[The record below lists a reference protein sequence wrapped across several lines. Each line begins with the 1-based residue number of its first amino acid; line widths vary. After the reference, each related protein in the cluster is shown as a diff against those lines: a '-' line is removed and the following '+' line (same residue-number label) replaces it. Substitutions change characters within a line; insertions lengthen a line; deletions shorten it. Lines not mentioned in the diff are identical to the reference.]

1 MMTVKIE
8 SLSIYPI
15 KSCGGMKVSEFIL
28 AEQGPEIRRGH
39 QFIGDRQWMWV
50 NSSGN
55 LLTQREIPQLSLVR
69 PDFDGAQFLIHF
81 PNHQIQAVSSDER
94 KNVRVWGNEVNARL
108 WHISDIE
115 SVHQFLG
122 QEAYLVQFDQSSKR
136 EATRKGEG
144 LGVQTR
150 FTDSQPLLV
159 LNQGSLEELNSQLRQ
174 GLQES
179 IAMSRFRGNIEVS
192 GAPAFA
198 EDHWLSLKSDKLE
211 LKASKACGRCVMINI
226 NQENKTD
233 KVEKSPEALKTLAQ
247 FRRQENAI
255 FFGQYFYTFSFGQ
268 TLKVGDELT
277 ILN

>member
-1 MMTVKIE
+1 MTVKIE

-15 KSCGGMKVSEFIL
+15 KSCSEMKVSEFTL
-28 AEQGPEIRRGH
+28 AEQGPEVSRGN
-39 QFIGDRQWMWV
+39 QAVGDRQWMWV

-55 LLTQREIPQLSLVR
+55 LLTQREIPQLSLLR
-69 PDFDGAQFLIHF
+69 PDFDGDQFLIHF
-81 PNHQIQAVSSDER
+81 PNHKIQAISSDER

-115 SVHQFLG
+115 WVHQFLG

-136 EATRKGEG
+136 EATAKGEG

-159 LNQGSLEELNSQLRQ
+159 LNQDSLKELNVRM
-174 GLQES
+174 QES
-179 IAMSRFRGNIEVS
+179 IPMSRFRGNIEIS

-198 EDHWLSLKSDKLE
+198 EDHWLSLKNDKLE
-211 LKASKACGRCVMINI
+211 LKASKACGRCVIINI

-233 KVEKSPEALKTLAQ
+233 QVEKSPEALKTLAQ
-247 FRRQENAI
+247 FRKKENAI
-255 FFGQYFYTFSFGQ
+255 FFGQYFHTFSFGQ
-268 TLKVGDELT
+268 TLKLGDELR
-277 ILN
+277 IQD